1 MLAANDQLGSKRVF
15 VKFFG
20 FFAVLAALVA
30 PGLAQALV
38 APAPSSAVLPVFRG
52 SVSRIDADTRA
63 RMTGVSWHR
72 GCPVP
77 IADLRL
83 LGLDHW
89 GYDGLVKRGRL
100 IVHER
105 AAGKIR
111 EVFERLFE
119 AHFPIRRM
127 RLIDAYG
134 GSDDRSLRA
143 NNTSAFNC
151 RFVAGTT
158 RWSMHAYGLAIDI
171 NPVQN
176 PYVAGTHVSPP
187 AGEEYVDRSRRAK
200 GMIHGGDKVVR
211 AFARVGWEWGGY
223 WTYPK
228 DYQHFSSTGR

>member
-1 MLAANDQLGSKRVF
+1 MRLL
-15 VKFFG
+15 G
-20 FFAVLAALVA
+20 FFAVVAALVA
-30 PGLAQALV
+30 PARAEAFV
-38 APAPSSAVLPVFRG
+38 PPTAPSALPPEFRG
-52 SVSRIDADTRA
+52 TIVRIDADLRE

-72 GCPVP
+72 GCPVA
-77 IADLRL
+77 IRDLRL
-83 LGLDHW
+83 LKLDYW
-89 GYDGLVKRGRL
+89 GYDGLLKRGRL

-105 AAGKIR
+105 HARKIR
-111 EVFERLFE
+111 GVFERLFE
-119 AHFPIRRM
+119 IEFPIRRM

-176 PYVAGTHVSPP
+176 PYVAGSHVSPP
-187 AGEEYVDRSRRAK
+187 AGEEYVDRSRDAK

-211 AFARVGWEWGGY
+211 AFAAVGWEWGGY
-223 WTYPK
+223 WSYPK